1 METLSSIMLELEVM
15 GSEQTRKIHRKHGA
29 PDNLFGVKVGDMKK
43 IVKRIKKNH
52 KLSLA
57 LFDTGNSDAMYL
69 AGLIGDEKKITESQL
84 QHWAENSS
92 WHMISE
98 YTVPFVAAESP
109 YAWPLSLAWV
119 QSPHE
124 KIASTGWCTLS
135 RYVAMVPDGAL
146 DIGALKSLVTQIE
159 KTIHTSDNRVRYT
172 MNGFLIAL
180 GGYVLPLTD
189 FVKKAAVSIGEL
201 KVNMDGTACQV
212 PNVIAYIEKMEKAGV
227 LGKKRKTARC

>member
-1 METLSSIMLELEVM
+1 METLSSIMLELEAM
-15 GSEQTRKIHRKHGA
+15 GSEQTRKTHKNHGA

-52 KLSLA
+52 ELSLA

-69 AGLIGDEKKITESQL
+69 AGLIGDENKISKAQL
-84 QHWAENSS
+84 QHWAENSP

-109 YAWPLSLAWV
+109 FAWQLSLEWI
-119 QSPHE
+119 QSPQE
-124 KIASTGWCTLS
+124 KIAATGWSTLS
-135 RYVAMVPDGAL
+135 RYVAMVPDEQL
-146 DIGALKSLVTQIE
+146 DMKALKSLVTQIG
-159 KTIHTSDNRVRYT
+159 KNIYTADNRVRYT

-180 GGYVLPLTD
+180 GGYVLSLTE
-189 FVKKAAVSIGEL
+189 FVKKTAVSIGQ
-201 KVNMDGTACQV
+201 VQVDMGGTACQV
-212 PNVIAYIEKMEKAGV
+212 PNVITYIEKMEKASG